1 MFLDPLRLWLL
12 LVIINIAVGATAW
25 IEIVLSLLIAA
36 AMVTA
41 TTTTTSTVELI
52 VPTASLTTHTTV
64 VMPTTLIAISLVV
77 VVGVE
82 LLLRPELLRLLGHVP
97 SLSAADLA
105 ALWIEALDVVVVQL
119 IALLRIK

>member
-41 TTTTTSTVELI
+41 TTTSTVELI
-52 VPTASLTTHTTV
+52 VPTASLTTHTTM

>member
-1 MFLDPLRLWLL
+1 M
-12 LVIINIAVGATAW
+12 IINIAVGATAR

-41 TTTTTSTVELI
+41 TTTSTVVLI
-52 VPTASLTTHTTV
+52 VPTASLTTHTTM

-82 LLLRPELLRLLGHVP
+82 LILLLRPELLRLLGHVP

>member
-41 TTTTTSTVELI
+41 TTTSTVELI
-52 VPTASLTTHTTV
+52 VPTASLTTHTTM

-77 VVGVE
+77 VVVVE

>member
-41 TTTTTSTVELI
+41 TTTSTVELI
-52 VPTASLTTHTTV
+52 VPTASLTTHTTM

-82 LLLRPELLRLLGHVP
+82 LILLRPELLRLLGHVP

>member
-41 TTTTTSTVELI
+41 TTTSTVELI
-52 VPTASLTTHTTV
+52 VPTASLTTHTTM

-97 SLSAADLA
+97 SLSAADLT

>member
-1 MFLDPLRLWLL
+1 M
-12 LVIINIAVGATAW
+12 IINIAVGATAW

-41 TTTTTSTVELI
+41 TTTSTVELI
-52 VPTASLTTHTTV
+52 VPTASLTTHTTM